1 MGAVFLDKSKIL
13 EAVGVPPDVVTQAA
27 RLRSMMTAPS
37 IDKVVRQ
44 TVRRLRSAAGRRAH
58 TSSVHSLPSMT
69 KLKKVAKEL
78 GIAEASLTNKGVIN
92 LSFLL
97 DVLMG
102 DLKAL
107 DWETFAEN
115 ERVQPLRIIAS
126 CAKSLNS
133 HVLSRESGNFWN
145 RSTLLHCLRASM
157 LVPGVTES
165 MMACEH
171 STSSPIPIRPIVNTS
186 TGTIGSHW
194 RSELRR
200 LLRQSELTSTP
211 TRKPMNML
219 REWLLRRTSTPWII
233 SFVNY
238 RRLVSMLWRWRLPS
252 YFFWRRAEHRGADN
266 DEYQSSASPRSPG
279 EKNGGIRS
287 ITDPFP
293 LKAPKSPQ
301 RVHSKSATHLS
312 HHHRPQVMPT
322 TAASLLSY
330 AAISPLATLEAPTAA
345 MSTDDAWSNS
355 SSSLLCDAL
364 LCEPIPYRSAVREG
378 ATHCI
383 VLRSRPEPCHVLGK
397 GPGVYEQLI
406 ARRFFHQY
414 NATDAVDWMMSL
426 QHQRIYAEDG
436 TFTRPPPHKPKSLR
450 DDS

>member
-13 EAVGVPPDVVTQAA
+13 EAAGVPPDVVTQAA

-126 CAKSLNS
+126 L
-133 HVLSRESGNFWN
+133 
-145 RSTLLHCLRASM
+145 
-157 LVPGVTES
+157 
-165 MMACEH
+165 
-171 STSSPIPIRPIVNTS
+171 
-186 TGTIGSHW
+186 
-194 RSELRR
+194 
-200 LLRQSELTSTP
+200 
-211 TRKPMNML
+211 
-219 REWLLRRTSTPWII
+219 
-233 SFVNY
+233 
-238 RRLVSMLWRWRLPS
+238 
-252 YFFWRRAEHRGADN
+252 
-266 DEYQSSASPRSPG
+266 
-279 EKNGGIRS
+279 
-287 ITDPFP
+287 
-293 LKAPKSPQ
+293 
-301 RVHSKSATHLS
+301 
-312 HHHRPQVMPT
+312 
-322 TAASLLSY
+322 
-330 AAISPLATLEAPTAA
+330 
-345 MSTDDAWSNS
+345 
-355 SSSLLCDAL
+355 
-364 LCEPIPYRSAVREG
+364 REG

-426 QHQRIYAEDG
+426 QHQRIYAEDVLLMNEAAAG
-436 TFTRPPPHKPKSLR
+436 PLDGVQFEDRSVHLLPIAVGAEHRNNEIGQLETRREKIYDGLRQGARRVLEVFVPLLLTLETLPAALAPPLVARLQGYRASINSE
-450 DDS
+450 DSFVDATE